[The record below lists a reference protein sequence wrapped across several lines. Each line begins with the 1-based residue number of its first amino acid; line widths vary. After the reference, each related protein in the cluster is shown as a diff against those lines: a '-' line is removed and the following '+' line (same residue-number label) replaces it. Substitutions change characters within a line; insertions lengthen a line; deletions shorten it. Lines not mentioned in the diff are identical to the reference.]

1 MTYKDLD
8 SALAVLDVRLERCTE
23 RTLSSDRD
31 ALELELL
38 ELLKVVDLDIYN
50 KGQLRRDLSRER
62 WIVPQASQ

>member
-1 MTYKDLD
+1 MTYKDFN

-38 ELLKVVDLDIYN
+38 ELLKVVDLDIYTHVMYQFYEMLN
-50 KGQLRRDLSRER
+50 TVE
-62 WIVPQASQ
+62 